1 TFDETDELQSFFA
14 RGNYTIANKYLFT
27 ATVRIDGSSRFG
39 SDNQYGVF
47 PSAAFAWKI
56 NEENFM
62 GDTFSLLKARVSWGI
77 TGNQDGLGHGNF
89 IRRERYGGI
98 GISDGGTIGNPPGL
112 APVSFANPDLKWEET
127 TSYGF
132 GIDYGLFMNR
142 LNGSI
147 DIYKSETKDLLLSV
161 EAAQPSPQPFFFQN
175 LDATVLNQGIE
186 FSINYDLIQSDDLTW
201 SAGFNISYNENELQD
216 FGGQIPAGT
225 IRGQGLSQAYSQILA
240 ENQPLF
246 SYFVRSFEGFD
257 ANGQPISDDSQQF
270 RGKSALPTTNWGL
283 STTLNWK
290 NFDFSAF
297 LAAQSGFYVYNNTAN
312 ALFIA
317 GSINNARN
325 VTPNVLTSGEA
336 GNAAAEVSERF
347 LEKGDFIRLQNASI
361 GYTVPVRDD
370 SFLSSFRVYLT
381 GQNLFLI
388 TDYSGLDPELSTSPA
403 QGDLLNGLPTA
414 GIDYTSYPRPRTFTL
429 GLNITF

>member
-1 TFDETDELQSFFA
+1 
-14 RGNYTIANKYLFT
+14 
-27 ATVRIDGSSRFG
+27 
-39 SDNQYGVF
+39 
-47 PSAAFAWKI
+47 
-56 NEENFM
+56 M
-62 GDTFSLLKARVSWGI
+62 
-77 TGNQDGLGHGNF
+77 
-89 IRRERYGGI
+89 
-98 GISDGGTIGNPPGL
+98 
-112 APVSFANPDLKWEET
+112 
-127 TSYGF
+127 
-132 GIDYGLFMNR
+132 
-142 LNGSI
+142 
-147 DIYKSETKDLLLSV
+147 
-161 EAAQPSPQPFFFQN
+161 
-175 LDATVLNQGIE
+175 
-186 FSINYDLIQSDDLTW
+186 
-201 SAGFNISYNENELQD
+201 
-216 FGGQIPAGT
+216 
-225 IRGQGLSQAYSQILA
+225 
-240 ENQPLF
+240 
-246 SYFVRSFEGFD
+246 RSFEGFD